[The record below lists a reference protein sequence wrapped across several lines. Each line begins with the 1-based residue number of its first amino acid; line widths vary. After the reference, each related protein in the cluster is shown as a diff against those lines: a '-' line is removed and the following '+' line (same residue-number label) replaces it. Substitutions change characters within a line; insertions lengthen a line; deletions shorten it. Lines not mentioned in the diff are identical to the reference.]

1 VNVRAFKIVPFR
13 AIEDHF
19 RLGWVILIP
28 NAPMHH
34 HHYSCELAW
43 ICDCPVP
50 GESRATAR
58 GKHERAD
65 DRAQ

>member
-1 VNVRAFKIVPFR
+1 MKVRAFKFVRFD

-19 RLGWVILIP
+19 RSGWLICFP

-34 HHYSCELAW
+34 HYYSCELAW

-50 GESRATAR
+50 GESRSTAR
-58 GKHERAD
+58 GKHERTN
-65 DRAQ
+65 DRA